1 MGTESAGSVFGDNS
15 FYRETLGTRRGG
27 RHVAKR
33 NIKVQVQD
41 LVRVV
46 CIVAPFV
53 PREVGTLGNFV
64 SPSPTW

>member
-1 MGTESAGSVFGDNS
+1 MGTESAGSAFGDNS

-46 CIVAPFV
+46 GIVAPFATRDV
-53 PREVGTLGNFV
+53 GIREKFVLSSPRV
-64 SPSPTW
+64 